1 MIICGEYKMAEYKR
15 VQLALSPLERATPF
29 LHPSN
34 QDSFVTLNN

>member
-15 VQLALSPLERATPF
+15 VQLALSSPERAAAF
-29 LHPSN
+29 LHPSK